1 MPYIYPDAFEDDHE
15 IEQKIQTM
23 LLELG
28 VTITRDTKLIE
39 IKTEVFGDEKG
50 DNDDNSVLER
60 VVFKR
65 LDIPDEEE
73 EEDEINMSD
82 DHS

>member
-1 MPYIYPDAFEDDHE
+1 VNEDIPFIYPDAFEDDHD
-15 IEQKIQTM
+15 IEAKVQEM

-28 VTITRDTKLIE
+28 VTIVRDTKLLE
-39 IKTEVFGDEKG
+39 IITSGDAK
-50 DNDDNSVLER
+50 DDANAQLER

-73 EEDEINMSD
+73 
-82 DHS
+82 